1 MSLRDLL
8 LTLLLVGGL
17 PIALRRP
24 YIGALVFAF
33 ISLANPHRFTWGF
46 AYSMPWAFAYAA
58 ATMAGLAATQERL
71 IGDSIRRYWPM
82 LLYLAWMGITSFYA
96 FERGY
101 ATSRWV
107 EVAKIHVMC
116 LVTLMLL
123 TDWTRV
129 RLLLWVTVA
138 SVAFFGFKGGIFTL
152 LNGGQFLVWGP
163 PDSAIEDNNH
173 LAVGLVMVLPLL
185 YWLYTDTNR
194 RWVRALIVLAALMS
208 AVSIFG
214 SHSRSAFLG
223 IVAMSLFLLL
233 KSHHKFPLLVMAV
246 ALGAALVFFMP
257 QQYWDRM
264 KTIETYEQDAS
275 AMGRINV
282 WKTAVNIANDRLTGG
297 GFEYYSIGVFK
308 RYAPDPDDIHSSH
321 SIYFQALGE
330 HGWIG
335 LGLFLSIWAYVWFA
349 CRKIIARCR
358 LDASK
363 KGRFLLARML
373 QVSIVGFAVGGAF
386 VNIGNWDMAY
396 YLAVA
401 ALATLRQATSP
412 VESEAKHA
420 RESPPRRALAPRAA
434 IPARRT
440 ETPGVAP
447 ANRLGRN
454 EPART

>member
-82 LLYLAWMGITSFYA
+82 LLYLAWMAITSFYA

-223 IVAMSLFLLL
+223 IVAMSLF
-233 KSHHKFPLLVMAV
+233 
-246 ALGAALVFFMP
+246 
-257 QQYWDRM
+257 
-264 KTIETYEQDAS
+264 
-275 AMGRINV
+275 
-282 WKTAVNIANDRLTGG
+282 
-297 GFEYYSIGVFK
+297 
-308 RYAPDPDDIHSSH
+308 
-321 SIYFQALGE
+321 
-330 HGWIG
+330 
-335 LGLFLSIWAYVWFA
+335 
-349 CRKIIARCR
+349 
-358 LDASK
+358 
-363 KGRFLLARML
+363 
-373 QVSIVGFAVGGAF
+373 
-386 VNIGNWDMAY
+386 
-396 YLAVA
+396 
-401 ALATLRQATSP
+401 
-412 VESEAKHA
+412 
-420 RESPPRRALAPRAA
+420 
-434 IPARRT
+434 
-440 ETPGVAP
+440 
-447 ANRLGRN
+447 
-454 EPART
+454 